1 MSPAPSERSAGV
13 HVCAQIYHDEPGF
26 LGPKGFHLHEFGDLS
41 EGCASAGGHYNPS
54 GQNHGGMRSPVRHT
68 GDFGNL
74 VFEQR
79 RNAPGSVSFASFHAP
94 NISLLEVLGRA
105 IVIHQDEDDLGQ
117 GKDAE
122 SLKTGNS
129 GPRVACAVVVAMDPK
144 KLL

>member
-1 MSPAPSERSAGV
+1 M
-13 HVCAQIYHDEPGF
+13 
-26 LGPKGFHLHEFGDLS
+26 
-41 EGCASAGGHYNPS
+41 
-54 GQNHGGMRSPVRHT
+54 RHT